1 MVKVFLHGEL
11 GRKFGF
17 EHKYN
22 IRTKKQAVRALM
34 GNYSKFRSEILSKTQ
49 KGLFYRLVD
58 KRGHVCESET
68 DYEKDS
74 LQEVHLVPSIVGSYD
89 LGDFF
94 GDLFLG
100 TLLIMTG
107 GAIGGMGFAGAGVV
121 GDILFNIGVSIIIGG
136 IQQLLISDPSP
147 QTVESP
153 LETNSYIF
161 QNADNNAVQGFSIP
175 ILYGQ
180 LRMGSNVITSNTH
193 SVDISK
199 AT

>member
-22 IRTKKQAVRALM
+22 IRTKKQAVKALM
-34 GNYSKFRSEILSKTQ
+34 GNHSKFRSEILSKTQ
-49 KGLFYRLVD
+49 KGMFYRLVD

-74 LQEVHLVPSIVGSYD
+74 LQEVHLVPSIMGSG

-94 GDLFLG
+94 EALVIG

-107 GAIGGMGFAGAGVV
+107 GFVGGLGFSGAGLL
-121 GDILFNIGVSIIIGG
+121 GQALTNIGISIIIGG
-136 IQQLLISDPSP
+136 IQSLLISDPSP
-147 QTVESP
+147 QTMESP
-153 LETNSYIF
+153 LETNSFIF
-161 QNADNNAVQGFSIP
+161 TNSDNNAVQGFSVP

-180 LRMGSNVITSNTH
+180 LRMGSNTISSNAD
-193 SVDISK
+193 SVDLSR
-199 AT
+199 TT